1 MFTIHLHNLKFYSY
15 HGVHEEENI
24 LGNEYEVNADVG
36 YTAREKVTRLT
47 DTINYVSIF
56 LLIKKHMDNPTP
68 LLESLVQRIAHDIKA
83 MDARVNAVSVNI
95 KKTNPPV
102 LSYAG
107 NVAVTYSI

>member
-24 LGNEYEVNADVG
+24 LGNEYEVNADIDFEG
-36 YTAREKVTRLT
+36 SEKVVRLS
-47 DTINYVSIF
+47 DTINYVSVF
-56 LLIKKHMDNPTP
+56 LLIKKHMDHPTP
-68 LLESLVQRIAHDIKA
+68 LLETLVQRIAHDIKA
-83 MDARVNAVSVNI
+83 MDKRVTGINVSI

-102 LSYAG
+102 LGYAG